1 MLWTLS
7 ILIVVGCVLGGY
19 AANGGHIS
27 GLWQPF
33 ELLIIIGSAFGGM
46 LVSTTLDTI
55 KEMPSALGRL
65 FAGPKY
71 KKESYTEL
79 LTVLY
84 AVFKNIRSKGILEIE
99 KHVESPKDSEIFNA
113 FPKFLA
119 DERAL
124 TFLCDY
130 LRMLT
135 MGTDSPTE
143 VEAVLDEEI
152 DTMHEQEMSI
162 PTVLQGIADGLP
174 ALGIVAAVLGVIHT
188 MGAISQPPEV
198 IGNLIGSALVGTF
211 SGILLSYG
219 FIGPMSA
226 GMKAI
231 GSTDLK
237 YFEAMKS
244 GILAH
249 MHGYPPSVSIEFARK
264 TIYHENRPS
273 FYEIEKA
280 LDSVSV

>member
-1 MLWTLS
+1 MLWILS
-7 ILIVVGCVLGGY
+7 ILIVSGCVLGGY
-19 AANGGHIS
+19 TASGGHLS
-27 GLWQPF
+27 GLWQPS
-33 ELLIIIGSAFGGM
+33 ELLIIIGSAIGA
-46 LVSTTLDTI
+46 LLLSTTLESI
-55 KEMPSALGRL
+55 KSLPGALGRL
-65 FAGPKY
+65 FSGPRY
-71 KKESYTEL
+71 KKDSYTEL
-79 LTVLY
+79 LTVMY

-99 KHVESPKDSEIFNA
+99 KHVEAPKESSIFSA
-113 FPKFLA
+113 FPHFVA
-119 DERAL
+119 DEAAL

-152 DTMHEQEMSI
+152 ETMHEQAMSI
-162 PTVLQGIADGLP
+162 PTVLQNIADGLP

-198 IGNLIGSALVGTF
+198 IGNLIATALVGTF
-211 SGILLSYG
+211 AGILLSYG
-219 FIGPMSA
+219 FVGPMSA

-244 GILAH
+244 GIVAH
-249 MHGYPPSVSIEFARK
+249 MHGYPPSVSVEFARK

-273 FYEIEKA
+273 FYEIEQA
-280 LDSVSV
+280 IDAVSV